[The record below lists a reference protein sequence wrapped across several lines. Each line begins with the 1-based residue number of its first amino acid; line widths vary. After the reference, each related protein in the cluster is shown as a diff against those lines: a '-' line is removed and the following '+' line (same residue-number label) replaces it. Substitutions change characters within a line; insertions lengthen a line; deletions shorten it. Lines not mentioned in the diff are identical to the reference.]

1 MKRIHLTSLCCCLA
15 ALSIAGCANDSKSIH
30 DNGCM
35 IDCGSLS
42 HVASAEC
49 QNNVCVID
57 ACDEGYNDC
66 DHESSNGCEKF
77 GACSGGYSGETCSQ
91 DCSSLPNVAS
101 GSCNNGSCVI
111 QGCMPGYS
119 NCDALWNNGCEHE
132 GACTPPPS
140 DPNVCTPECST
151 LPNVGE
157 VSCNNNSCTIQSCKD
172 GYNNCDAD
180 PANGCEVE
188 GSCSGPDVVCK
199 MTFKYTNADTCLA
212 TCADKDYN
220 TFLIGSMQTE
230 PWTEADPQMAMA
242 AGANCERSITID
254 VEEGRE
260 YQYKFFVEG
269 WQDSYRADDGASK
282 DADGNNVVTAE
293 CGKTVTFV
301 EKAADPNA
309 SCNDPGPG
317 PEPNKCTVTFTYVNA
332 DTCDTTGGDANYDV
346 FLVGSMNEWQPAD
359 GTYMMSA
366 NEKCERSITIEIEE
380 GSKIEYKYYVSGWG
394 DDSYRVD
401 NKASLSAD
409 GNMITDGTCGANY
422 KYVEKEAKP
431 GDIIKPEDPVVV
443 DDGDCEV
450 TFTYYN
456 QWTNVTSGGAADFD
470 VYVVGSFNAESDGT
484 WKVADPAWKMV
495 SDGNGTHVKT
505 VKLKKGAEYDYKYYI
520 NGWADDSWKTD
531 AEDGQSNGHFKLDK
545 CGMEIGHG
553 NPNPIEPVDP
563 KPEDPKPEDPKPGD
577 PVVQDCYA
585 TFIYVNRWTSVASGG
600 TNDFD
605 VYLIG
610 EMNEWKEADAN
621 LKMTSDGNGTH
632 TIKIKLDKDKQYK
645 YKYYVNGWDQD
656 SYRANLGTCVDSDC
670 NSLINMSTCDQVVKF
685 VDAPLGN
692 DPVDPPAPHV
702 EGSITLKTPP
712 TVSSKKVTIKVE
724 LSGDVTVESVTRDG
738 TAITGVEG
746 DTITDTVSAN
756 GKYAYIVKGSDGS
769 ELYVPVWVEDKAFDW
784 HDAVLY
790 FAFTDRFKDGDSSNN
805 NPATNASVDKT
816 SNARWMGGDF
826 KGLKEKVEAGYF
838 KDLGVNTLWISSVSM
853 NTQDISWGTGSDH
866 MHSYSAYHSYW
877 PVSSFMSDSTMSEFE
892 GAKSVGVNITAIEPH
907 FGTEQDLADLVNA
920 CHKQGIRVLVD
931 FAANHVHKDSP
942 MVSKHPDWFNDSSN
956 PQLCDN
962 NNNWDR
968 YSEKC
973 WFSQDLP
980 DINYENEY
988 ARKAMVDHAIWLI
1001 KKTNIDGFRVDAVK
1015 HMKIDFIKDLR
1026 AATDKLFANTGIMF
1040 YMVGETF
1047 TGDVGLL
1054 NKYIGNDLLHA
1065 QFDFPMYYALQ
1076 SHILGLGNYAAV
1088 AQLSNHF
1095 NSDLMGTFMGNHDVA
1110 RAISVAAGQNQGKW
1124 GSNSQIPDEQWLPYL
1139 KVKTAWTI
1147 LLTNPGVPL
1156 IYYGDEYGMEG
1167 SNDPDNRRM
1176 MEFGDDL
1183 SGQQK
1188 QMLDYVSKLGQIR
1201 NRYEAITRG
1210 HRENLSYGGGY
1221 WCYKL
1226 VKEGSPSVIVGVSRA
1241 DGGDNSGCSLN
1252 GSYKLKNLLNTDAPE
1267 FTTSGLDLSTD
1278 RLQVYEV
1285 MN

>member
-1 MKRIHLTSLCCCLA
+1 MKKLHLTSLCCCLA
-15 ALSIAGCANDSKSIH
+15 ALAIAGCANESNSWQEDK
-30 DNGCM
+30 CET
-35 IDCGSLS
+35 DCSTLD
-42 HVASAEC
+42 HVASSAC
-49 QNNVCVID
+49 QNNACVIVTCESGYSN
-57 ACDEGYNDC
+57 CDND
-66 DHESSNGCEKF
+66 SSNGCEKL
-77 GACSGGYSGETCSQ
+77 GVCPGGYSGESCSQ
-91 DCSSLPNVAS
+91 DCSALPNVAS
-101 GSCNNGSCVI
+101 GSCNNGSCII

-119 NCDALWNNGCEHE
+119 NCDALWNNGCEKE
-132 GACTPPPS
+132 GECNPTPS
-140 DPNVCTPECST
+140 DPNVCTPECSS
-151 LPNVGE
+151 LPHVGE
-157 VSCNNNSCTIQSCKD
+157 TSCNNNSCTIQSCQT

-180 PANGCEVE
+180 PSNGCEVE
-188 GSCSGPDVVCK
+188 GSCSGPDTVCK

-212 TCADKDYN
+212 TCADMDYN
-220 TFLIGSMQTE
+220 TFLIGSMNE
-230 PWTEADPQMAMA
+230 WKEADPQMAMA

-254 VEEGRE
+254 VEEGKE
-260 YQYKFFVEG
+260 YQYKFFVDG
-269 WQDSYRADDGASK
+269 WQESYRADDNAPK
-282 DADGNNVVTAE
+282 DADGNNNVVTGE

-317 PEPNKCTVTFTYVNA
+317 PQPQKCTVTFTYVNA

-359 GTYMMSA
+359 GNYMMSA

-380 GSKIEYKYYVSGWG
+380 GTKIEYKYFVSGWG
-394 DDSYRVD
+394 GDSFRVD
-401 NKASLSAD
+401 KKATLSAS
-409 GNMITDGTCGANY
+409 GNMITDGACGANY

-443 DDGDCEV
+443 DNGDCEV

-470 VYVVGSFNAESDGT
+470 VYVVGSFNTEADGTT

-505 VKLKKGAEYDYKYYI
+505 VKLKKGSEYDYKYYV

-563 KPEDPKPEDPKPGD
+563 HPENPDPEVPTVD
-577 PVVQDCYA
+577 DCYA
-585 TFIYVNRWTSVASGG
+585 TFIYVNRWTNVASGG
-600 TNDFD
+600 QKDFD

-621 LKMTSDGNGTH
+621 LKMTSDSNGTH
-632 TIKIKLDKDKQYK
+632 TIKINLEKNKQYK
-645 YKYYVNGWDQD
+645 YKYYVNGWEQD
-656 SYRANLGTCVDSDC
+656 SYRANLSTCADDDC
-670 NSLINMSTCDQVVKF
+670 NSIIDTATCDQIIKF

-692 DPVDPPAPHV
+692 DPVDPPTPHV
-702 EGSITLKTPP
+702 EGTLTLKTQP
-712 TVSSKKVTIKVE
+712 TVSNKKVTIKVE
-724 LSGDVTVESVTRDG
+724 LSGDVTVDSVTRDG
-738 TAITGVEG
+738 KAITGIAE
-746 DTITDTVSAN
+746 DTITDTVTAN
-756 GKYAYIVKGSDGS
+756 GKYVYIIKGSDGS

-790 FAFTDRFKDGDSSNN
+790 FAFTDRFVNGDKANDGKSN
-805 NPATNASVDKT
+805 T
-816 SNARWMGGDF
+816 SNPESDWYGGDF
-826 KGLKEKVEAGYF
+826 KGMTKKVEEGYF
-838 KDLGVNTLWISSVSM
+838 DKLGVNTLWISSVSM
-853 NTQDISWGTGSDH
+853 NTQKVSWGTGNDSQ
-866 MHSYSAYHSYW
+866 HSYSAYHSYW
-877 PVSSFMSDSTMSEFE
+877 PISSFMTEENKSEF
-892 GAKSVGVNITAIEPH
+892 GDIKAIEPH
-907 FGTEQDLADLVNA
+907 FGTEAELKALVDA
-920 CHKQGIRVLVD
+920 CHKRGIRVLVD
-931 FAANHVHKDSP
+931 FAANHVHTDSP
-942 MVSKHPDWFNDSSN
+942 IYNNSKYDAWFNDKGHHR
-956 PQLCDN
+956 LCDD
-962 NNNWDR
+962 NNNWDN

-973 WFSQDLP
+973 WFSKDLP
-980 DINYENEY
+980 DINYDNAD

-1001 KKTNIDGFRVDAVK
+1001 KTTNIDGFRVDAVK
-1015 HMKIDFIKDLR
+1015 HMNIQFIKDLR

-1054 NKYIGNDLLHA
+1054 NKYIGNEVLHA

-1076 SHILGLGNYAAV
+1076 SHVLGLGNYAAV
-1088 AQLSNHF
+1088 AQLSNHY

-1110 RAISVAAGQNQGKW
+1110 RAISVAAGQNQNKW
-1124 GSNSQIPDEQWLPYL
+1124 GHNDPIPDDHWLPYL

-1176 MEFGDDL
+1176 MEFGDEL
-1183 SGQQK
+1183 SSEQK
-1188 QMLDYVSKLGQIR
+1188 GTLDYVRLLGNIR
-1201 NRYEAITRG
+1201 KTHPAITQG

-1252 GSYKLKNLLNTDAPE
+1252 GSYKLKNLLNTEAAE
-1267 FTTSGLDLSTD
+1267 FTATGLDLSND
-1278 RLQVYEV
+1278 HLQVYEV
-1285 MN
+1285 K